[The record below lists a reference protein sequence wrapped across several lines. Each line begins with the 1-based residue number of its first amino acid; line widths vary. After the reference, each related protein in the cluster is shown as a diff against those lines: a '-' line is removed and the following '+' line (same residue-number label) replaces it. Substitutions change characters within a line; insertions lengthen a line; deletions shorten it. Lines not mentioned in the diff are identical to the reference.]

1 MSRIRPVIQGRPAGG
16 ASHHVPVSCR
26 LSAAGIRFSV
36 IRFPPR
42 DRLSS
47 RSAHR
52 PNDRTQTGLPRSA
65 RTSCDRGG
73 CPLYPED
80 SGAHPAGSP
89 PRRHPPLPSGSP
101 STPPRHPTVRGFAS
115 RGINRG
121 SITFTRPVFPSPM
134 PPGWNQRRFGFPLS
148 FAPRRHRQRTS
159 GAGTG
164 HRARTWNNAL
174 RHQPNLRS
182 CVFTQYVRP
191 RVARRV
197 ARQTSSTVA
206 RPAFVSARAR

>member
-89 PRRHPPLPSGSP
+89 PQPAPAASQRQSLYPATTSHRARLRITRHQQ
-101 STPPRHPTVRGFAS
+101 GF
-115 RGINRG
+115 NHV
-121 SITFTRPVFPSPM
+121 TRPVFPSPM